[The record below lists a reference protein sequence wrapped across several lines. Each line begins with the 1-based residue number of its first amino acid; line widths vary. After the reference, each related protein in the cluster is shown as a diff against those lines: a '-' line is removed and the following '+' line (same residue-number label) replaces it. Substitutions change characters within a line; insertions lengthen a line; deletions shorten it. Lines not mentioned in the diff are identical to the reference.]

1 MRKIL
6 KRHWN
11 IMVFTTIYLIFI
23 SDKETPNKYIYII
36 ALSIFIPLI
45 DMFIEKIRKKK
56 NEKF

>member
-1 MRKIL
+1 
-6 KRHWN
+6 
-11 IMVFTTIYLIFI
+11 MVFTTIYLIFI

-56 NEKF
+56 K